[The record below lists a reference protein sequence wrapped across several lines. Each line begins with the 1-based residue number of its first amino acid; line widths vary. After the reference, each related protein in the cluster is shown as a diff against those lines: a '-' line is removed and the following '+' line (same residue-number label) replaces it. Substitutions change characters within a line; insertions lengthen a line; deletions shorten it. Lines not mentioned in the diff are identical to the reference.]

1 MSTHNENN
9 NTPKA
14 SILVVDDSPENQYVL
29 SLILEQEGYQIRS
42 ATNGAQALQ
51 SVQVALPDL
60 ILLDIMMPN
69 MSGYEVCEHL
79 KADEQTRNVPIIFI
93 SALSETKN
101 KVEALNIGGV
111 DYITK
116 PFQFE
121 EVLARVKT
129 HLSLIQLQKQ
139 LLQANV
145 ELETQLNEVKI
156 RNEELDSFAHTVA
169 HDLKNPLA
177 AMTLNVFSMQRK
189 WRKMPEERLQRTI
202 DDVVISTKRLIRI
215 VDELLLLATVRKE
228 KVLTS
233 QLDMKRIVS
242 RSLQYF
248 DNTIKEKQAEIILAE
263 TWSQSIGHAPWIEE
277 VWANYISN
285 AIKYGGSPPRVELGS
300 DYPFPGQSEQDGKP
314 IENAQARFWVRD
326 NGQGLTIEEQE
337 RLFTPF
343 ERLDQVSIKG
353 HGLGL
358 SIVHRIIEKL
368 GGQVGVESEVG
379 VGSTFWFSLPT

>member
-14 SILVVDDSPENQYVL
+14 SILVVDDSAENQYVL

-51 SVQVALPDL
+51 SVQAALPDL

-79 KADEQTRNVPIIFI
+79 KADEKTRNVPIIFI

-263 TWSQSIGHAPWIEE
+263 TWSQSIGYAPWIEE

-300 DYPFPGQSEQDGKP
+300 DYPFPGQSGQDGEP
-314 IENAQARFWVRD
+314 VENAQARFWVRD

-368 GGQVGVESEVG
+368 GGQVGVESKVG
-379 VGSTFWFSLPT
+379 AGSTFWFSLPT